1 MVSENMEK
9 ALNGQLNAEVYSGY
23 LYLSMAA
30 YFEDEDLAG
39 FANWMRVQAEEELE
53 HGMKFYDYIIRR
65 GASVTLTAIEAPQTE
80 WDSPVA
86 AFEHVLEHEKKVSG
100 LINDLVDI
108 AIEEKDHATN
118 NFLQWFVEEQ
128 VEEEENAM
136 ELVAKIKLADGDNRL
151 IYELNK
157 ELGARAPSED
167 KNQFLVIHNF
177 FLGVSYG
184 LSGRPYRHGSSQLTR
199 L

>member
-9 ALNGQLNAEVYSGY
+9 ALNAQLNAEIYSGY

-30 YFEDEDLAG
+30 YFEDEDLSG
-39 FANWMRVQAEEELE
+39 FANWMRVQANEELD

-65 GASVTLTAIEAPQTE
+65 GASVTLTAIEGPQTE
-80 WDSPVA
+80 WDSPLA
-86 AFEHVLEHEKKVSG
+86 SLEQVLKHEQMVTG
-100 LINDLVDI
+100 LINNLVNL

-136 ELVAKIKLADGDNRL
+136 ELLAKAKLADGDKRL
-151 IYELNK
+151 MYQLNN
-157 ELGARAPSED
+157 ELGERVPSQD
-167 KNQFLVIHNF
+167 
-177 FLGVSYG
+177 
-184 LSGRPYRHGSSQLTR
+184 
-199 L
+199 

>member
-1 MVSENMEK
+1 MVSEKMEK

-39 FANWMRVQAEEELE
+39 FANWMRVQAAEELE

-65 GASVTLTAIEAPQTE
+65 GASVTLTAIEGPQTE
-80 WDSPVA
+80 WDSPLA

-100 LINDLVDI
+100 LINDLVNL

-136 ELVAKIKLADGDNRL
+136 ELVAKAKLADGDNRL

-157 ELGARAPSED
+157 ELGARAPSQD
-167 KNQFLVIHNF
+167 
-177 FLGVSYG
+177 
-184 LSGRPYRHGSSQLTR
+184 
-199 L
+199 

>member
-9 ALNGQLNAEVYSGY
+9 ALNGQLNAELYSGY

-39 FANWMRVQAEEELE
+39 FSNWMRVQAQEELD

-65 GASVTLTAIEAPQTE
+65 GASVTLTAIEAPQTK
-80 WDSPVA
+80 WDSPLD
-86 AFEHVLEHEKKVSG
+86 AFENVLSHEQYVTS
-100 LINDLVDI
+100 LINNLVNL

-128 VEEEENAM
+128 VEEEENAS
-136 ELVAKIKLADGDNRL
+136 ELLAKIKLANGDNRL

-157 ELGARAPSED
+157 ELATRVPSAD
-167 KNQFLVIHNF
+167 
-177 FLGVSYG
+177 
-184 LSGRPYRHGSSQLTR
+184 
-199 L
+199 

>member
-1 MVSENMEK
+1 MVNEKMEK
-9 ALNGQLNAEVYSGY
+9 ALNAQLNAEVYSGY

-30 YFEDEDLAG
+30 YFEDIDLAG
-39 FANWMRVQAEEELE
+39 FANWMRVQAAEELE

-80 WDSPVA
+80 WESPLA
-86 AFEHVLEHEKKVSG
+86 AFEHVLSHEQMVTG
-100 LINDLVDI
+100 LINDLVDL

-136 ELVAKIKLADGDNRL
+136 ENLAKLKLAGDDNSL
-151 IYELNK
+151 LYKLN
-157 ELGARAPSED
+157 EEFA
-167 KNQFLVIHNF
+167 
-177 FLGVSYG
+177 
-184 LSGRPYRHGSSQLTR
+184 GRGTQE
-199 L
+199 